1 MKTVLAALLAGLVFG
16 TGLALSG
23 MTDPAVVQGFLDFA
37 GAWNPALAFVMGG
50 ALLVTFFGYRLVFGR
65 KPPLFAKQFH
75 LPVASEIDMAL
86 IAGAVLFGLG
96 WGLSGYC
103 PGPAVASLSSG
114 NAGVLVFAA
123 AMAAGMALA
132 GVARARTGR

>member
-1 MKTVLAALLAGLVFG
+1 MQPVLAALLAGLVFG
-16 TGLALSG
+16 AGLALSG
-23 MTDPAVVQGFLDFA
+23 MTDPAVVQGFLDIS
-37 GAWNPALAFVMGG
+37 GAWNPALVFVMGG
-50 ALLVTFFGYRLVFGR
+50 ALAVTFVGYRLVLDRKTPLFGR
-65 KPPLFAKQFH
+65 QFH
-75 LPVASEIDMAL
+75 LPRASGIDMPL
-86 IAGAVLFGLG
+86 VAGAVLFGLG

-132 GVARARTGR
+132 GAARARAGR

>member
-16 TGLALSG
+16 AGLALSG

-50 ALLVTFFGYRLVFGR
+50 ALLVTFFGYRLVFAR
-65 KPPLFAKQFH
+65 KMPLFAKQFH
-75 LPVASEIDMAL
+75 LPVASDIDMPL

-123 AMAAGMALA
+123 AMVAGMALA